1 MSNVSIRVELPGHS
15 HSFVVELAYKSTVSH
30 IKAEI
35 AAKCP
40 GGPRVDG
47 QRLIFGG
54 RILRDE
60 ENIPDIWPVS
70 VVVWE
75 I

>member
-35 AAKCP
+35 AAKCA

-47 QRLIFGG
+47 QRLIFAG
-54 RILRDE
+54 RVLKDDE
-60 ENIPDIWPVS
+60 KIPDIWPVS
-70 VVVWE
+70 VAL
-75 I
+75 